1 VNKKILSISV
11 LGIFCVAFSYFAFT
25 KQSKESSIPEF
36 VDFNYHVRPILSD
49 RCFKCHGPD
58 AKARKAGLRLDT
70 EEGAFAALKDD
81 PTHHVLV
88 PGDPLQSAM
97 YARMITTDTA
107 EVMPPPSSNLSLTK
121 NEIEVIRKWIAQ
133 GAKYKKHWSFIPPVK
148 PVVPEVDDD
157 MHAVNAID
165 NFVFVKQASYGLEPN
180 EQAEKETLLKR
191 VSMDL
196 TGLPPTIEQ
205 QDRFMKDN

>member
-1 VNKKILSISV
+1 MNKLLKNKKVLLIATVSIV
-11 LGIFCVAFSYFAFT
+11 IMAFGYFSIN
-25 KQSKESSIPEF
+25 KQNKEPAIPEV

-81 PTHHVLV
+81 PKHHILI

-97 YARMITTDTA
+97 YARITTTDTA
-107 EVMPPPSSNLSLTK
+107 EVMPPPTSNLSLTK

-133 GAKYKKHWSFIPPVK
+133 GAKYKKHWSFIPPTNRLFQRLMMTYM
-148 PVVPEVDDD
+148 PQ
-157 MHAVNAID
+157 M
-165 NFVFVKQASYGLEPN
+165 
-180 EQAEKETLLKR
+180 LLTILFLQNKHL
-191 VSMDL
+191 MD
-196 TGLPPTIEQ
+196 
-205 QDRFMKDN
+205 